1 MDHIETSQAMIMEN
15 IFNKHE
21 YQNMVTWLMN
31 ISSTSE
37 YEEDQHKFLNNNI
50 LKIFN
55 LMNTFI
61 SPEEQMDN
69 INFLTQNLVNEEK
82 ILFFLGGA
90 PKEILE
96 VFNSSDV
103 LRKIIMNPEVTMKCK
118 YVYYHFLENYVRKY
132 FIIE

>member
-1 MDHIETSQAMIMEN
+1 MIMEN

-69 INFLTQNLVNEEK
+69 INFLTQNLANEEK

-132 FIIE
+132 FIIEEDLFLAL